1 MDKLKH
7 ISNQALLEELTGRV
21 QQKIISLDET
31 TLPILKVM
39 KNSTLLKE
47 LGKRV
52 KDKEIRFNYS
62 NIYPPQ
68 KISGL
73 IS

>member
-1 MDKLKH
+1 
-7 ISNQALLEELTGRV
+7 
-21 QQKIISLDET
+21 
-31 TLPILKVM
+31 
-39 KNSTLLKE
+39 

-73 IS
+73 ISWDATDKYELDFDELEEYLEKHERDHL